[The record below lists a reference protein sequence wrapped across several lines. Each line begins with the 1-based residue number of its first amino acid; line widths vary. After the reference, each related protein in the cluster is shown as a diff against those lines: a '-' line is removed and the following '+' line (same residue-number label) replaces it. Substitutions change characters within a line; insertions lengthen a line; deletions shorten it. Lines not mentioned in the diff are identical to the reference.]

1 LRLIHCKN
9 KTLIYVYQGEKRNW
23 VLLLF
28 VRLSRF
34 TERDGIVLCYL
45 SDMLRIVCIFLLLL
59 SQKIQAQHFFIGRT
73 TGQLPFI
80 EYGLGDDRLGG
91 AKMTY
96 LDTNVLIK
104 VVDSVNTDYKIQ
116 LSSNHF
122 AYLSKQNFKQDTAK
136 LQPYYLTSS
145 WRVYGDDKY
154 DYVSIGLPEKLPYKS
169 IQQINPARIVI
180 DIFGATSNTNWIT
193 QLKTVKEIK
202 NVWYEQIED
211 DVFRVYID
219 LKHKQHWGYFIY
231 YNKNALQVRVKR
243 QPSGLKPKKLLVA
256 IDAGHGGS
264 NSGATGTTSNVNEK
278 EYTLKIAQQVE
289 KYLKRKR
296 VKVFMTR
303 EEDKDISM
311 IDRTL
316 MLRQQDPDILISI
329 HLNSSGNESVKGVS
343 TYYRYIGFRSLS
355 EEILNR
361 MLQLRLNNFGN
372 IGAFNFSLSGPTEY
386 PNCLVEVAFLSNK
399 DDEQKILDPRFH
411 KAVAKKIYKGIKDWL
426 KSVK

>member
-1 LRLIHCKN
+1 MI
-9 KTLIYVYQGEKRNW
+9 
-23 VLLLF
+23 
-28 VRLSRF
+28 
-34 TERDGIVLCYL
+34 
-45 SDMLRIVCIFLLLL
+45 RIVCIFLILLCQR
-59 SQKIQAQHFFIGRT
+59 SFAQNSFTGRT

-116 LSSNHF
+116 LSNNHF
-122 AYLSKQNFKQDTAK
+122 AYLAKQNFKTDTSK

-145 WRVYGDDKY
+145 WRVWGDDKY
-154 DYVSIGLPEKLPYKS
+154 DYVSIGLTEKLPYRS
-169 IQQINPARIVI
+169 IQQIDPARIVI

-211 DVFRVYID
+211 DVFRIYIE
-219 LKHKQHWGYFIY
+219 LKHRQHWGYFVY

-243 QPSGLKPKKLLVA
+243 QPSSLKPKKLFVA
-256 IDAGHGGS
+256 IDAGHGGT
-264 NSGATGTTSNVNEK
+264 NSGATGITSNVNEK

-289 KYLKRKR
+289 RYLKRKH

-303 EEDKDISM
+303 EEDKDLSM

-316 MLRQQDPDILISI
+316 TLRQQDPNILISI

-343 TYYRYIGFRSLS
+343 TYYRYIGFRPLS
-355 EEILNR
+355 ESILNN
-361 MLQLRLNNFGN
+361 MLQLGLNNYGN
-372 IGAFNFSLSGPTEY
+372 VGGFNFSLSGPTEY

-399 DDEQKILDPRFH
+399 EDEQKILDPSFH

-426 KSVK
+426 KTAKRS